1 MAIHGVGS
9 SSSTIGEAGGGGKSL
24 SLKTDAPTPIGAVM
38 VTTFKLGRERV
49 PTGGGGAVATR
60 RGRAPLHA
68 VLAPVLGFAL
78 ALLALSVPAEN
89 DDPMAVVRATTGE
102 LFARVQQQRDALRA
116 DPGALQPMIEQ
127 VLLPHVDL
135 ERTSR
140 LVLGKYW
147 RTATTPQ
154 RSDFMQQFRALLL
167 RTYSTALI
175 EFADIEVD
183 YLDTRYS
190 KDKLSAIVRTRVR
203 SSNGRPDVTMDYR
216 LGRVEDRWK
225 VYDVIVG
232 GVSLVTTYRTSFG
245 NAVSR
250 GGLDKLLRTMR
261 EHNDGGQDA

>member
-1 MAIHGVGS
+1 
-9 SSSTIGEAGGGGKSL
+9 
-24 SLKTDAPTPIGAVM
+24 M

-78 ALLALSVPAEN
+78 SLLALSVPAEN

-102 LFARVQQQRDALRA
+102 LFARVQQQRDAL
-116 DPGALQPMIEQ
+116 
-127 VLLPHVDL
+127 LPHVDL
-135 ERTSR
+135 ERTNR